1 MIKSF
6 LIILVMIG
14 VKAIFSA
21 SDTAF
26 TYINKSKISQESKK
40 NKKAAKIKKMINNN
54 SKFLGVIEVG
64 ITFIELLA
72 SAYASEAFVNPL
84 VSVITDYTKLPKQ
97 SAIIIAIIIVA
108 LILSYFLLVFGG
120 LMPKR
125 IARNHPE
132 KTAYRLIN
140 ILSIISLVNIPFEKL
155 VHFSTN
161 LFCKIFGIE
170 SQDKQ
175 NLSEKEIKMMIQEG
189 VDEGVINKLNKNIF
203 MNSFKFTDTK
213 VKKIMTPFE
222 KVEMINSKDDI
233 KAVLSKI
240 KKSKYT
246 RFPVFENSKSNI
258 IGILNIK
265 NILINAEENI
275 EQDINVKQIMHQVF
289 FVDSEESISIVLKT
303 MQLNKFALMVVTNP
317 DKQILGIV
325 TMEDILEELVGEI
338 IDEYDK

>member
-1 MIKSF
+1 MLKSI
-6 LIILVMIG
+6 LIIIVMVG

-40 NKKAAKIKKMINNN
+40 NKKAALINKMIKNN

-84 VSVITDYTKLPKQ
+84 VSVITDYTKLQ
-97 SAIIIAIIIVA
+97 RMSATIISIIIVA

-120 LMPKR
+120 LIPKR

-140 ILSIISLVNIPFEKL
+140 ILSIISFINVPFEKL

-161 LFCKIFGIE
+161 LFCNIFGIE

-189 VDEGVINKLNKNIF
+189 VDEGIINKINKSLF
-203 MNSFKFTDTK
+203 MNSMKFTDTK
-213 VKKIMTPFE
+213 VKKIMTTFD
-222 KVEMINSKDDI
+222 KVELINSKDDI
-233 KAVLSKI
+233 KAVLTKI

-246 RFPVFENSKSNI
+246 RFPVFENNKNNI
-258 IGILNIK
+258 IGVLNIK

-289 FVDSEESISIVLKT
+289 FVDADESISFVLKT
-303 MQLNKFALMVVTNP
+303 MQLNKFALMVVTNSE
-317 DKQILGIV
+317 KQILGIV

>member
-1 MIKSF
+1 
-6 LIILVMIG
+6 
-14 VKAIFSA
+14 
-21 SDTAF
+21 
-26 TYINKSKISQESKK
+26 
-40 NKKAAKIKKMINNN
+40 
-54 SKFLGVIEVG
+54 
-64 ITFIELLA
+64 
-72 SAYASEAFVNPL
+72 
-84 VSVITDYTKLPKQ
+84 
-97 SAIIIAIIIVA
+97 
-108 LILSYFLLVFGG
+108 
-120 LMPKR
+120 
-125 IARNHPE
+125 
-132 KTAYRLIN
+132 
-140 ILSIISLVNIPFEKL
+140 
-155 VHFSTN
+155 
-161 LFCKIFGIE
+161 
-170 SQDKQ
+170 
-175 NLSEKEIKMMIQEG
+175 
-189 VDEGVINKLNKNIF
+189 

-246 RFPVFENSKSNI
+246 RFPVFENSKNNI
-258 IGILNIK
+258 IGVLNIK

-303 MQLNKFALMVVTNP
+303 TQLNKFALMVVTNP

>member
-1 MIKSF
+1 MLES
-6 LIILVMIG
+6 ILVILIMIC

-40 NKKAAKIKKMINNN
+40 SKKAARINKMIKNN

-64 ITFIELLA
+64 ITFIELLS

-84 VSVITDYTKLPKQ
+84 VSVITDYTRLQKQ
-97 SAIIIAIIIVA
+97 SATIIAIIIVA

-120 LMPKR
+120 LIPKR

-140 ILSIISLVNIPFEKL
+140 VLSIISLINIPFEKL

-161 LFCKIFGIE
+161 LFCTIFGIE

-189 VDEGVINKLNKNIF
+189 VDEGVINKLNKSLF
-203 MNSFKFTDTK
+203 MNSMKFTDTK
-213 VKKIMTPFE
+213 VKKVMTSIE
-222 KVEMINSKDDI
+222 KVEFINSKDDI
-233 KAVLSKI
+233 KTVLSKV

-246 RFPVFENSKSNI
+246 RFPVFENNKNNI
-258 IGILNIK
+258 IGVLNIK

-275 EQDINVKQIMHQVF
+275 EQDINVKEIMHQVF

-303 MQLNKFALMVVTNP
+303 MQLNKFALMVVTNSE
-317 DKQILGIV
+317 KQMLGIV